1 MHRRNLLRYGAF
13 GLAAAALGPTLGTRR
28 ALSAREAATIESCAV
43 HPAIGVARVGDSP
56 DGWFLGPEVPGPPVV
71 PDGGY
76 KDARGRVKRQAAR
89 FRVYGY
95 DRDGALV
102 GEVTADRAAIGWSV
116 HLANGK
122 AAWYDFDEALDI
134 PAAMGLPPAPL
145 VAPSTPLRS
154 ARRNASIVDRASLR
168 IDPGLREIGG
178 ASVNADGGDP
188 GLRLDGGSFLG
199 AAVSLGELRTDAAGR
214 LLVLGGHGVSAP
226 AIPGMLASTFANNDL
241 WHDDTADGPVAATV
255 WIDGR
260 QVPTTGGW
268 VVVAPPNYAPGIQS
282 VVTMYDV
289 VFEAATKLDPGL
301 RPARPS
307 FSRMIYPLFARLNA
321 NQWVNGGFLRDF
333 GWGAPGDFLDPAVLA
348 RLASAGDG
356 ERFLRRQVFE
366 RFRNPAFL
374 AMQYGMLPPYYG
386 DGVALPADNPR
397 QWMAVLPLQ
406 YQWLRQWAEG
416 DFEADWPAGGPA
428 APAALEALPPAE
440 QPDALDRA
448 ALDDCLG
455 GPFHPGCE
463 LTWPMR
469 QPLLYEAPFRVRRR
483 DGAERDWGQFMTSR
497 LALASDGPL
506 SASGPGDLTRWMAV
520 PWQTDTSSC
529 LSRYERDVDDYLPA
543 FWPAR
548 VPNDVLSDVAYRDVL
563 DPTLPLADRQRAFET
578 RVKWLRGLPGYGL
591 SSMERVNAFIRQWGA
606 AGIVTPLPGPAD
618 AAPFP
623 PTIWGEQGWAFV
635 DDSAEFPVLDIPIAP
650 SVGDQAGLGPL
661 IGDSGAPR
669 AEGAAPAA
677 TPGAAA
683 TPTP

>member
-199 AAVSLGELRTDAAGR
+199 TAVSLGELRTDAAGR

-226 AIPGMLASTFANNDL
+226 AIPGMLANTFANNDL

-282 VVTMYDV
+282 VVTWRSQALYGS
-289 VFEAATKLDPGL
+289 PGAYVKYGV
-301 RPARPS
+301 PE
-307 FSRMIYPLFARLNA
+307 Y
-321 NQWVNGGFLRDF
+321 
-333 GWGAPGDFLDPAVLA
+333 AVA
-348 RLASAGDG
+348 
-356 ERFLRRQVFE
+356 
-366 RFRNPAFL
+366 
-374 AMQYGMLPPYYG
+374 
-386 DGVALPADNPR
+386 
-397 QWMAVLPLQ
+397 
-406 YQWLRQWAEG
+406 
-416 DFEADWPAGGPA
+416 
-428 APAALEALPPAE
+428 
-440 QPDALDRA
+440 
-448 ALDDCLG
+448 
-455 GPFHPGCE
+455 
-463 LTWPMR
+463 
-469 QPLLYEAPFRVRRR
+469 
-483 DGAERDWGQFMTSR
+483 
-497 LALASDGPL
+497 
-506 SASGPGDLTRWMAV
+506 
-520 PWQTDTSSC
+520 
-529 LSRYERDVDDYLPA
+529 
-543 FWPAR
+543 
-548 VPNDVLSDVAYRDVL
+548 
-563 DPTLPLADRQRAFET
+563 
-578 RVKWLRGLPGYGL
+578 
-591 SSMERVNAFIRQWGA
+591 
-606 AGIVTPLPGPAD
+606 
-618 AAPFP
+618 
-623 PTIWGEQGWAFV
+623 
-635 DDSAEFPVLDIPIAP
+635 
-650 SVGDQAGLGPL
+650 PL
-661 IGDSGAPR
+661 IGGMSTR
-669 AEGAAPAA
+669 
-677 TPGAAA
+677 
-683 TPTP
+683 